1 MTLDQSFWDLRAPT
15 GLQAPLPDRVASVCA
30 YGFQVGLAPTETIEH
45 AIRDS
50 DLLVAMPCDIIMW
63 TTDGISVSQCGKLD
77 NSPGTKTQAGRWS
90 AFPSSWLALERLAPA
105 KLVDANPS

>member
-1 MTLDQSFWDLRAPT
+1 MGVLISISIPDFHYEKVSGVSRVMLDQSFWDLRAPT

-63 TTDGISVSQCGKLD
+63 TTDGI
-77 NSPGTKTQAGRWS
+77 
-90 AFPSSWLALERLAPA
+90 F
-105 KLVDANPS
+105 